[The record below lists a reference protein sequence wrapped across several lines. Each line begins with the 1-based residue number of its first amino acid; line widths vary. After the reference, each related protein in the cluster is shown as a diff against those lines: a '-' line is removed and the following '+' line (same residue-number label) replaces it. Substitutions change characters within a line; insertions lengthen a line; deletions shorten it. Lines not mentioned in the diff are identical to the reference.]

1 MNPNMTT
8 TFGAALRQFRLAAGL
23 NQRELAAQVGLDFSY
38 ISKLENDRLPPPA
51 ADTVVALCR
60 VLHIEAE
67 ELLALIGKLPSAM
80 SQVVGTNKA
89 ALAFLRAAQHME
101 LTDDAWKNLTHTLQ
115 ERSKSKVYRILI
127 TDALSPQ
134 ALELLNAATDTRF
147 DVVESPSQDDL
158 CARVPEYDA
167 LIIRSSVKVNSKVL
181 EAATRLKVIGR
192 AGVGLD
198 NVDIQAASRRGV
210 VVMNTPAA
218 NTITTAEHAVTL
230 MLSLCRHVPQAQA
243 SILKGE
249 WKRSK
254 FMGAQL
260 HGKTL
265 GIVGLGRIGMHV
277 AHLAQAFGMKVIG
290 VDPYISEA
298 TAQERKI
305 ALVNL
310 DTLLAQADV
319 ITLHTVLTSETRG
332 MINAETIA
340 KMKPGVRLINAARGE
355 LVDEAALVAALR
367 SGHIAGAALDT
378 YPQEPLPANSELR
391 SLPNVVLTPHIAAST
406 VEAQDD
412 AGTQVVEQVLGALR
426 GEEYRNA
433 VNMPVDATVFK
444 ELRPYLHLA
453 ERMGSL
459 QMQLAARPISQVE
472 VEVHGD
478 DIQEHIKPLTVAV
491 LKGML
496 DAISD
501 TPINYVNA
509 LHLALERGI
518 RVTETRGLTPS
529 SYANQVLCRVKW
541 NGGERVVIGSL
552 LGDEAPR
559 VVQIDSFRLDANLE
573 GIILVMESVDRP
585 GVISRVSTLLA
596 ANDLN
601 IAEWRL
607 GRTAPGAQVLSF
619 VNLDSPASAPVLAE
633 VKKLEGVVDV
643 TQIYL

>member
-1 MNPNMTT
+1 MATS
-8 TFGAALRQFRLAAGL
+8 FGAALRQFRLAAGL

-51 ADTVVALCR
+51 ADTVVALCH

-80 SQVVGTNKA
+80 SQVVGSNKA
-89 ALAFLRAAQHME
+89 ALAFLRAAQRME
-101 LTDDAWKNLTHTLQ
+101 LTDDAWKNLTYSLQ
-115 ERSKSKVYRILI
+115 ERSKMYRILI

-134 ALELLNAATDTRF
+134 ALELLQAATDTRF
-147 DVVESPSQDDL
+147 DVVESPSQDAL
-158 CARVPEYDA
+158 CARVPDYDA

-181 EAATRLKVIGR
+181 EAATNLKVIGR

-230 MLSLCRHVPQAQA
+230 ILSLCRHVPQAQA

-254 FMGAQL
+254 FMGSQL

-310 DTLLAQADV
+310 DTLLAQADI
-319 ITLHTVLTSETRG
+319 ITLHTVLTAETRG

-340 KMKPGVRLINAARGE
+340 KMKPGVRLVNAARGE
-355 LVDEAALVAALR
+355 LVDEAALVEALR
-367 SGHIAGAALDT
+367 SGQIAGAALDT
-378 YPQEPLPANSELR
+378 YPQEPLPADSALR

-412 AGTQVVEQVLGALR
+412 AGTQVVEQVLAALR

-433 VNMPVDATVFK
+433 VNMPVKDATIFK

-453 ERMGSL
+453 ERLGSL

-472 VEVHGD
+472 VEVHGG
-478 DIQEHIKPLTVAV
+478 DIEEHIKPLTVAV

-496 DAISD
+496 DSISD

-619 VNLDSPASAPVLAE
+619 VNLDSPASAPVLAD